1 MSLELLAVSSLSIE
15 NKQWE
20 SICYVS
26 GVAEGVRDSEI
37 KHKMHLNAKYLLV
50 VNRLIEL
57 LKHKTNYLEANTVNP
72 DLQSIL
78 EDFRS
83 IDRRCQSSLDQLN
96 ASRKSTS
103 STVVNRFLNGINQTD
118 QKESVDVWQ
127 FVEK

>member
-1 MSLELLAVSSLSIE
+1 
-15 NKQWE
+15 
-20 SICYVS
+20 
-26 GVAEGVRDSEI
+26 
-37 KHKMHLNAKYLLV
+37 MHLNAKYLLV

-96 ASRKSTS
+96 ASRKLTS
-103 STVVNRFLNGINQTD
+103 SNVVNRFLNGINQTD
-118 QKESVDVWQ
+118 QKESVDV
-127 FVEK
+127 